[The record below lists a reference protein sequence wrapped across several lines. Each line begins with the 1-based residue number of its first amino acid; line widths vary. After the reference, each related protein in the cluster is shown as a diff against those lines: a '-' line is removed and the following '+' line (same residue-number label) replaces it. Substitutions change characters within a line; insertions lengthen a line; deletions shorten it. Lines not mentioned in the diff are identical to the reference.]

1 MKSALKQD
9 KGSFQRFVYL
19 GQNSSSVTDPR
30 CNFNLQGYFYQVYI
44 HCICNAVCVTVF
56 KVLTRWRLETG
67 KIYFF
72 PFFLKRKLAV
82 NKGSSMK
89 KKNKKS
95 SDEIMS

>member
-56 KVLTRWRLETG
+56 KVETG
-67 KIYFF
+67 DREDLLLSFLPEKKVGMKIRV
-72 PFFLKRKLAV
+72 LVK
-82 NKGSSMK
+82 
-89 KKNKKS
+89 
-95 SDEIMS
+95 